1 MLIPSFLLQV
11 YGLLYNLSM
20 DTTTHSQFVES
31 EVVAMI
37 LQVKIKSNIK
47 ISKYSYFT
55 ISPLT
60 TQSYYWFPNKN
71 RWKILH

>member
-37 LQVKIKSNIK
+37 LQVKIKIK
-47 ISKYSYFT
+47 
-55 ISPLT
+55 
-60 TQSYYWFPNKN
+60 
-71 RWKILH
+71 H